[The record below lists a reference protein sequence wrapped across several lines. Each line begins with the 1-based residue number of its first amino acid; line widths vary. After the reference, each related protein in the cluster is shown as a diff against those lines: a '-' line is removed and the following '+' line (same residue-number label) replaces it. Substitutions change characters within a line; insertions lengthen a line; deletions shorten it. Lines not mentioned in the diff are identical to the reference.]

1 MSTFILKQTRDGIHH
16 LYLDNPDKEGFI
28 KIGQA
33 PRAKFIREYTHVILY
48 DGISK
53 NKTLYGIMREEV
65 FQVTLPENSQI
76 SFINDYYQ
84 NCIFEQNG
92 QWYTMQFDRGSWQK
106 VMLGDM
112 HEVNISTS
120 DVIQYRLSSNYW
132 QYFLLKKDTNIEIRH
147 FVGNK
152 LVFIGTYLEIIET
165 RCAKLIAFKTAGEFD
180 IIIPASIAPLQG
192 KNRDIFEA
200 LDGVFVW
207 FEPEKRWIFHQN
219 CTSLGKNAVFRT
231 FVRGCGNYIQLYKI
245 DGKSIRLIAE
255 GRWKWMEGISVIC
268 IEGIKYII
276 DCETNLVDFD
286 NPQPT
291 FRKKILN
298 FFKKN

>member
-1 MSTFILKQTRDGIHH
+1 MNTFILKQTRDGIHH

-28 KIGQA
+28 KVGQA
-33 PRAKFIREYTHVILY
+33 PRAKFIREHTHVILY

-53 NKTLYGIMREEV
+53 NKTLYGIMHEEV

-106 VMLGDM
+106 LMLGDM
-112 HEVNISTS
+112 YIVNVSTY
-120 DVIQYRLSSNYW
+120 DVIQYRLDAIYW

-147 FVGNK
+147 FVENK

-180 IIIPASIAPLQG
+180 VITPVSKTPLQG
-192 KNRDIFEA
+192 KEGDMFEA

-207 FEPEKRWIFHQN
+207 FEPEKKWIFHLG
-219 CTSLGKNAVFRT
+219 CTSWGKNAVFRT
-231 FVRGCGNYIQLYKI
+231 SGNKYVKLYKI
-245 DGKSIRLIAE
+245 EGKFIRFIAE
-255 GRWKWMEGISVIC
+255 GRWKWMEGISVMC
-268 IEGIKYII
+268 IEGIKYAI
-276 DCETNLVDFD
+276 DSETHLVDFD
-286 NPQPT
+286 NPKPT

-298 FFKKN
+298 FFKRK